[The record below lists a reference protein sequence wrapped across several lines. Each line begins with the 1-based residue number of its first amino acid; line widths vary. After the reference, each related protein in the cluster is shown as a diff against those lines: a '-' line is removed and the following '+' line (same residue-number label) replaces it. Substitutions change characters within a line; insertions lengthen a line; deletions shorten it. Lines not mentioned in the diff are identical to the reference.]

1 MQGLITNPNL
11 LKLNDRDLNL
21 VNFERFRLLLQPAL
35 LRLCVTISIV
45 TAIVMLLS
53 SFAILASLTSISTPL
68 LLITIAF
75 WVVYFVLLS
84 FLNDSHKQLRS
95 LQSTGGDI
103 LQLATSYALRDIGDL
118 PVFTKGE
125 RALEGDD
132 YSIAAQEFA
141 ALADKG
147 IPAGAVNE
155 VVALIRSAHFSAAR
169 DALQRGLKQN
179 HKGSRIL
186 RAALWNNLGVI
197 EARQGRPNEAQISY
211 KRAIEIFRSESDRR
225 GSGDALINGANASAN
240 RGDFIEAIKQLDESD
255 RSYPRQRS
263 SLSLASRLACK
274 GYIESESSDDDE
286 RSLDL
291 LNKSLSLFVGANCNI
306 GRAYVLMLRGNIF
319 FKCEKMEDALSDYS
333 EASLL
338 SSDIGDPLG
347 EASARVNIGNVRFRQ
362 GDHESAL
369 EDYQSALSVHESLEN
384 VLGQARTRTNIGSVL
399 VRLGNT
405 EEALES
411 LLRARELY
419 ASIKAQGRLV
429 DTVEQVISQIEENR

>member
-291 LNKSLSLFVGANCNI
+291 LNKSLSLFVAANCNI

>member
-1 MQGLITNPNL
+1 
-11 LKLNDRDLNL
+11 

-53 SFAILASLTSISTPL
+53 SFAILASLTSISTLL
-68 LLITIAF
+68 LLITSVF

-103 LQLATSYALRDIGDL
+103 LQLATSYALKDIGDL
-118 PVFTKGE
+118 PVFTKAE
-125 RALEGDD
+125 RALERDD
-132 YSIAAQEFA
+132 YVVAAQEFA
-141 ALADKG
+141 AIADKG

-169 DALQRGLKQN
+169 DALQRGLKQTR
-179 HKGSRIL
+179 KGSRIL

-255 RSYPRQRS
+255 KSYPRQRS
-263 SLSLASRLACK
+263 SLSLASGLACK
-274 GYIESESSDDDE
+274 GYIESESSDDE
-286 RSLDL
+286 EGSLDL
-291 LNKSLSLFVGANCNI
+291 LNKSLSLFVGGDCNI
-306 GRAYVLMLRGNIF
+306 GRAHVLMLRGNIF

-338 SSDIGDPLG
+338 SSEIGDPLG

-362 GDHESAL
+362 GDHDSAL
-369 EDYQSALSVHESLEN
+369 EDYQSALSVHESLGN
-384 VLGQARTRTNIGSVL
+384 VLGQARTCTNIGSVL
-399 VRLGNT
+399 VRLGKT

-419 ASIKAQGRLV
+419 ESIKAQGRLV